1 MSNKTRPSMKNE
13 LARVHTSSSSQNS
26 QFLKQSMKNTK
37 MASLSLNDIINADII
52 KCELYETFLSG

>member
-1 MSNKTRPSMKNE
+1 M
-13 LARVHTSSSSQNS
+13 
-26 QFLKQSMKNTK
+26 TK